1 MAVEMSDEQFDA
13 AVEAALESIPQQLAD
28 RIENVAV
35 FVADRYQPEPW
46 EDPHTV
52 LLGLYEGIPLTE
64 RGGEPWAMPDHITLY
79 KEPIL
84 QICHTHQEV
93 IDQVMITVVHEV
105 AHFFG
110 IDDATLH
117 RLGWG

>member
-1 MAVEMSDEQFDA
+1 MSEQDFDEAVADA
-13 AVEAALESIPQQLAD
+13 LDQIPPQLASQ
-28 RIENVAV
+28 IENVAV
-35 FVADRYQPEPW
+35 FVEDRYTPEPW
-46 EDPHTV
+46 EDPNTQ

-64 RGGEPWAMPDHITLY
+64 RGGEPWAMPDRITLY
-79 KEPIL
+79 MEPIL
-84 QICHTHQEV
+84 EICATRDEV
-93 IDQVMITVVHEV
+93 VEQVLVTVVHEV

>member
-1 MAVEMSDEQFDA
+1 MPQQMSDDEFDDA
-13 AVEAALESIPQQLAD
+13 AARALELIPEELAAKID
-28 RIENVAV
+28 NVAV
-35 FVADRYQPEPW
+35 FVEDRYRPEPW
-46 EDPHTV
+46 EDPETV

-64 RGGEPWAMPDHITLY
+64 RGSEPWAMPDRITIY

-84 QICHTHQEV
+84 QICDSPEEV
-93 IDQVMITVVHEV
+93 VEQITVTVIHEV

>member
-1 MAVEMSDEQFDA
+1 MAFEMSDEEFDSA
-13 AVEAALESIPQQLAD
+13 TADALDRIPPNLAD
-28 RIENVAV
+28 QLENVAV
-35 FVADRYQPEPW
+35 FVEDRYEPQPW
-46 EDPHTV
+46 EDPSTV

-64 RGGEPWAMPDHITLY
+64 RGGEGWSMPDRITLY

-84 QICHTHQEV
+84 EICQSRTEVTTQIT
-93 IDQVMITVVHEV
+93 ITVIHEV

-110 IDDATLH
+110 IDDQTLH

>member
-1 MAVEMSDEQFDA
+1 MAFQMSDEEFDSA
-13 AVEAALESIPQQLAD
+13 TGEALDMIPSDLAGQL
-28 RIENVAV
+28 ENVAV
-35 FVADRYQPEPW
+35 FVEDRYDPEPW
-46 EDPHTV
+46 EDPDTV

-64 RGGEPWAMPDHITLY
+64 RGGEGWSMPDRITLY

-84 QICHTHQEV
+84 EICHSRAEV
-93 IDQVMITVVHEV
+93 IDQVTITVIHEV

-110 IDDATLH
+110 IDDEKLH

>member
-1 MAVEMSDEQFDA
+1 MAFQMSDEEFDSA
-13 AVEAALESIPQQLAD
+13 TTEALDLIPPKLAD
-28 RIENVAV
+28 QLDNVAI
-35 FVADRYQPEPW
+35 FVEDTYEPQPW
-46 EDPHTV
+46 EDPSTV

-64 RGGEPWAMPDHITLY
+64 RGGEGWSMPDRITLY

-84 QICHTHQEV
+84 QMCHSREEV
-93 IDQVMITVVHEV
+93 ITQVTITVIHEV

-110 IDDATLH
+110 IDDQTLH

>member
-1 MAVEMSDEQFDA
+1 MRAQMSDDEFDDA
-13 AVEAALESIPQQLAD
+13 AARALEMIPDELASKID
-28 RIENVAV
+28 NVAV
-35 FVADRYQPEPW
+35 FVEDRYQPQPW
-46 EDPHTV
+46 EDPDTV

-64 RGGEPWAMPDHITLY
+64 RGGEPWAMPDTITIY

-84 QICHTHQEV
+84 QMCETPEEV
-93 IDQVMITVVHEV
+93 VEQITITVIHEV

-110 IDDATLH
+110 IDDETLH

>member
-1 MAVEMSDEQFDA
+1 MAAQMSEEEFDA
-13 AVEAALESIPQQLAD
+13 AVAEALEMIPAKLAAQID
-28 RIENVAV
+28 NVAV
-35 FVADRYQPEPW
+35 FVEDRYQPQPG
-46 EDPHTV
+46 EDPQTT

-64 RGGEPWAMPDHITLY
+64 RGGEPWSMPDHITLY
-79 KEPIL
+79 MEPIL
-84 QICHTHQEV
+84 DICQTREDVVH
-93 IDQVMITVVHEV
+93 QVMITVVHEV

>member
-1 MAVEMSDEQFDA
+1 MSDEEFDD
-13 AVEAALESIPQQLAD
+13 AVTVALELIPPELQQHIHNL
-28 RIENVAV
+28 AV
-35 FVADRYQPEPW
+35 FVEDRYTPEPW
-46 EDPHTV
+46 EDPKTQ

-64 RGGEPWAMPDHITLY
+64 RGGEPWAMPDRITLY

-84 QICHTHQEV
+84 EICNTREEV
-93 IDQVMITVVHEV
+93 IDQVTITVIHEV

>member
-1 MAVEMSDEQFDA
+1 MAAQMSDEEFDA
-13 AVEAALESIPQQLAD
+13 AVADALDTIPEQLARQID
-28 RIENVAV
+28 NVAV
-35 FVADRYQPEPW
+35 FVEDRYQPEPW
-46 EDPHTV
+46 DAPDTE

-64 RGGEPWAMPDHITLY
+64 RGSEPWAMPDRITLY
-79 KEPIL
+79 KDSIL
-84 QICHTHQEV
+84 AICTTAEDV
-93 IDQVMITVVHEV
+93 VDQVRITVVHEV